1 MIIISDTTP
10 IISLIKINRLDL
22 FEKLFGEVLVP
33 EAVFRE
39 LTTNITFKKEADI
52 VKSSVFIKTSSI
64 QNRKSLEILQA
75 ASGLDDGESEAII
88 LADELK
94 SDVLIID
101 ERRGWKVAQNLGIAI
116 SGTVGILIQAHC
128 ENMISEDEVK
138 NCFEYLKSSSIRLSD
153 SLIQEALSILSFFLF
168 PQMQ

>member
-22 FEKLFGEVLVP
+22 LEELFGEVLIP
-33 EAVFRE
+33 DAVFRE
-39 LTTNITFKKEADI
+39 LTTNVTFKEEADI
-52 VKSSVFIKTSSI
+52 VKSSEFIKVSSI

-75 ASGLDDGESEAII
+75 ASGLDAGESEAII

-101 ERRGWKVAQNLGIAI
+101 ERRGRKVAQNLGIAI
-116 SGTVGILIQAHC
+116 TGTIGILIQAYH
-128 ENMISEDEVK
+128 EKILSEEEVK
-138 NCFEYLKSSSIRLSD
+138 SCFKYLKNSSIRLSD
-153 SLIQEALSILSFFLF
+153 TLIQEALSI
-168 PQMQ
+168 MQKN

>member
-22 FEKLFGEVLVP
+22 LEKWFGEVLVP

-39 LTTNITFKKEADI
+39 LTTNIAFKNEADI
-52 VKSSVFIKTSSI
+52 VKSSSFIKTSSI

-94 SDVLIID
+94 PDVLIIE
-101 ERRGWKVAQNLGIAI
+101 ERRGRKVAQNLGIAI

-128 ENMISEDEVK
+128 ESMISVDEVK
-138 NCFEYLKSSSIRLSD
+138 NCFEYLKNSCIRLSD
-153 SLIQEALSILSFFLF
+153 SLIQEALSI
-168 PQMQ
+168 MQKNQKQ

>member
-22 FEKLFGEVLVP
+22 LEELFGEVLIP
-33 EAVFRE
+33 DAVFRE
-39 LTTNITFKKEADI
+39 LTTNVTFKEEADI
-52 VKSSVFIKTSSI
+52 VKSSEFIKVSSI

-75 ASGLDDGESEAII
+75 ASGLDAGESEAII

-101 ERRGWKVAQNLGIAI
+101 ERRGRKVAQNLGIAI
-116 SGTVGILIQAHC
+116 TGTIGILIQAYH
-128 ENMISEDEVK
+128 EKILSEEEVK
-138 NCFEYLKSSSIRLSD
+138 SCFEYLKNSSIRLSD
-153 SLIQEALSILSFFLF
+153 TLIQESLSI
-168 PQMQ
+168 MQKN

>member
-10 IISLIKINRLDL
+10 IISLIKIQRLDL
-22 FEKLFGEVLVP
+22 LEKLFGEVLIP

-39 LTTNITFKKEADI
+39 LTTNETFKNEATI
-52 VKSSVFIKTSSI
+52 VKSSKFIKTSPI
-64 QNRKSLEILQA
+64 KNKKSLEILQA

-101 ERRGWKVAQNLGIAI
+101 ERKGRKVAQNLGIVI
-116 SGTVGILIQAHC
+116 TGTVGILIQAHY
-128 ENMISEDEVK
+128 ENMISEEEVK
-138 NCFEYLKSSSIRLSD
+138 ICFEYLKNSSIRLSD
-153 SLIQEALSILSFFLF
+153 SLIQEALSIMKN
-168 PQMQ
+168 Q

>member
-22 FEKLFGEVLVP
+22 LEELFGEVLIP
-33 EAVFRE
+33 DAVFRE
-39 LTTNITFKKEADI
+39 LTTNVTFKKEADI
-52 VKSSVFIKTSSI
+52 VKSSEFIKVSSI

-75 ASGLDDGESEAII
+75 ASGLDAGESEAII

-101 ERRGWKVAQNLGIAI
+101 ERRGRKVAQNLGIAI
-116 SGTVGILIQAHC
+116 TGTIGILIQAYH
-128 ENMISEDEVK
+128 EKILSEEEVK
-138 NCFEYLKSSSIRLSD
+138 SCFEYLKNSSIRLSD
-153 SLIQEALSILSFFLF
+153 TLIQEALSI
-168 PQMQ
+168 MQKN

>member
-1 MIIISDTTP
+1 MIVISDTTP

-22 FEKLFGEVLVP
+22 LEKLFGEVLIP

-39 LTTNITFKKEADI
+39 LTTNATFKNEADI
-52 VKSSVFIKTSSI
+52 VKTSEFIKTSTI

-101 ERRGWKVAQNLGIAI
+101 ERRGRKVAQNLGITI

-128 ENMISEDEVK
+128 ESMISEDEVK
-138 NCFEYLKSSSIRLSD
+138 NCFEYLKNSSIRLSD
-153 SLIQEALSILSFFLF
+153 SLIQDALFI
-168 PQMQ
+168 MQKK

>member
-22 FEKLFGEVLVP
+22 LEELFGEVLIP
-33 EAVFRE
+33 DAVFRE
-39 LTTNITFKKEADI
+39 LTTNVTFKEEADI
-52 VKSSVFIKTSSI
+52 VKSSEFIKVSSI

-75 ASGLDDGESEAII
+75 ASGLDAGESEAII

-101 ERRGWKVAQNLGIAI
+101 ERRGRKVAQNLGIAI
-116 SGTVGILIQAHC
+116 TGTIGILIQAYH
-128 ENMISEDEVK
+128 EKILSEEEVK
-138 NCFEYLKSSSIRLSD
+138 SCFEYLKNSSIRLSD
-153 SLIQEALSILSFFLF
+153 TLIQEALSI
-168 PQMQ
+168 MQKN

>member
-1 MIIISDTTP
+1 MTIISDTTP
-10 IISLIKINRLDL
+10 IISLIKINRIDL
-22 FEKLFGEVLVP
+22 LEKLFGEVIVP

-39 LTTNITFKKEADI
+39 LTTNTVFANEAEI
-52 VKSSVFIKTSSI
+52 VNSSSFLKTSAV

-101 ERRGWKVAQNLGIAI
+101 ERKGRKVAKNLGIKI
-116 SGTVGILIQAHC
+116 TGTVGILIQAHD
-128 ENMISEDEVK
+128 EKMISAEEIK
-138 NCFEYLKSSSIRLSD
+138 AYLEQLKDSNIRLSD
-153 SLIQEALSILSFFLF
+153 SLIQEALDLL
-168 PQMQ
+168 Q

>member
-1 MIIISDTTP
+1 MTIISDTTP
-10 IISLIKINRLDL
+10 IISLIIINRIDL
-22 FEKLFGEVLVP
+22 LEKLFGEVIVP

-39 LTTNITFKKEADI
+39 LTTNSVFTNEAEI
-52 VKSSVFIKTSSI
+52 VKKSSFLKTTAV

-101 ERRGWKVAQNLGIAI
+101 ERKGRKVAQNLGIKI
-116 SGTVGILIQAHC
+116 TGTVGVLIQAHD
-128 ENMISEDEVK
+128 EKMISTEDIK
-138 NCFEYLKSSSIRLSD
+138 TYLDQLKDSNIRLSD
-153 SLIQEALSILSFFLF
+153 SLIQEALSLL
-168 PQMQ
+168 

>member
-10 IISLIKINRLDL
+10 IISLIKIQRLDL
-22 FEKLFGEVLVP
+22 LEKLFGEVLIP

-39 LTTNITFKKEADI
+39 LTTNETFKNESTI
-52 VKSSVFIKTSSI
+52 VKSSKFIKTSPI
-64 QNRKSLEILQA
+64 KNKKSLEILQA

-101 ERRGWKVAQNLGIAI
+101 ERKGRKVAQNLGIVI
-116 SGTVGILIQAHC
+116 TGTVGILIQAHY
-128 ENMISEDEVK
+128 ENMISEEEVK
-138 NCFEYLKSSSIRLSD
+138 ICFEYLKNSSIRLSD
-153 SLIQEALSILSFFLF
+153 SLIQEALSIMKN
-168 PQMQ
+168 Q

>member
-22 FEKLFGEVLVP
+22 LEELFGEVLIP
-33 EAVFRE
+33 DAVFRE
-39 LTTNITFKKEADI
+39 LITNVTFKEEADI
-52 VKSSVFIKTSSI
+52 VKSSEFIKVSSI

-75 ASGLDDGESEAII
+75 ASGLDAGESEAII

-101 ERRGWKVAQNLGIAI
+101 ERRGRKVAQNLGIAI
-116 SGTVGILIQAHC
+116 TGTIGILIQAYH
-128 ENMISEDEVK
+128 EKILSEEEVK
-138 NCFEYLKSSSIRLSD
+138 SCFEYLKNSSIRLSD
-153 SLIQEALSILSFFLF
+153 TLIQEALSI
-168 PQMQ
+168 MQKN